1 MAHKTSIVMGD
12 SLINDYQNNKMTANV
27 AMNDRQYGALMA
39 FQNVDFDNLWRFGAL
54 FLIFK

>member
-1 MAHKTSIVMGD
+1 MGD